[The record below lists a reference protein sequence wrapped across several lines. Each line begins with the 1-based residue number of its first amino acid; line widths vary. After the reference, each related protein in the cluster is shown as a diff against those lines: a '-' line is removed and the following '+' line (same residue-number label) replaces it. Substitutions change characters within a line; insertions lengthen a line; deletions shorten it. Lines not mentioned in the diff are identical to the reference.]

1 MSSAAFFRIHR
12 DDRVFRL
19 LFYRRCVSH
28 RFRPRPQPRPSGPA
42 RCSPTAPRP
51 GHAALVHVRPCP
63 GRVRPSVPPQRA
75 RPWACAGTAG
85 LPRALGLC
93 ELPPGSLAHAAGR
106 AASAPRADAAKPE
119 LAGWFLRPVP
129 EVTVTREG
137 SSWLLLSP
145 GTHRLPRSLGSNKVS
160 PFGDS
165 AVTLSSHRLALPPA
179 ECWSHACLWTVR
191 SQTLRSMKCLG
202 RGWPGPGG
210 VSPAH
215 LASVPSERGRGRGM
229 EPLTPHPR
237 SRAGSPLPLELDGAG
252 VLQGCP
258 GETATS
264 DWLRAERAPPSPPV
278 HPAEL
283 QCDRGTHR
291 LSAPSFPRLS

>member
-1 MSSAAFFRIHR
+1 M
-12 DDRVFRL
+12 
-19 LFYRRCVSH
+19 
-28 RFRPRPQPRPSGPA
+28 
-42 RCSPTAPRP
+42 
-51 GHAALVHVRPCP
+51 
-63 GRVRPSVPPQRA
+63 PPQRA

-137 SSWLLLSP
+137 SSWLLLFP

-179 ECWSHACLWTVR
+179 ECWSLPLDCEIADSPLYEVLGAWLAR
-191 SQTLRSMKCLG
+191 SPAGSAQHI
-202 RGWPGPGG
+202 WPASHLSGGG
-210 VSPAH
+210 VGGWSP
-215 LASVPSERGRGRGM
+215 
-229 EPLTPHPR
+229 
-237 SRAGSPLPLELDGAG
+237 
-252 VLQGCP
+252 
-258 GETATS
+258 
-264 DWLRAERAPPSPPV
+264 
-278 HPAEL
+278 
-283 QCDRGTHR
+283 
-291 LSAPSFPRLS
+291 

>member
-1 MSSAAFFRIHR
+1 MWTRRLGPSSGEEPLPWRLRTRCRPGRAFPQPPGPFTPARPFPPRRVRMSSAAFFRIHR

-28 RFRPRPQPRPSGPA
+28 WFRPRPQPRPSGPA

-137 SSWLLLSP
+137 SSWLLLFP

-202 RGWPGPGG
+202 RGWPGPQRGQ
-210 VSPAH
+210 
-215 LASVPSERGRGRGM
+215 PS
-229 EPLTPHPR
+229 
-237 SRAGSPLPLELDGAG
+237 
-252 VLQGCP
+252 
-258 GETATS
+258 TS
-264 DWLRAERAPPSPPV
+264 GQRPI
-278 HPAEL
+278 
-283 QCDRGTHR
+283 
-291 LSAPSFPRLS
+291 

>member
-1 MSSAAFFRIHR
+1 MDAPPGPELGGGASAVAPPNAQPPGPFTPARPFPPRRVRMSSAAFFRIHR

-129 EVTVTREG
+129 EVAVTREG
-137 SSWLLLSP
+137 SSWLLLFP
-145 GTHRLPRSLGSNKVS
+145 GTHRLPRSLGSNNLWGQRCHSLFSQAGPAPGRVLEPCLPLDCEIADS
-160 PFGDS
+160 PLYEVLG
-165 AVTLSSHRLALPPA
+165 ARLARSPA
-179 ECWSHACLWTVR
+179 GSAQHIWPASHLSGGGV
-191 SQTLRSMKCLG
+191 G
-202 RGWPGPGG
+202 VRGW
-210 VSPAH
+210 SP
-215 LASVPSERGRGRGM
+215 
-229 EPLTPHPR
+229 
-237 SRAGSPLPLELDGAG
+237 
-252 VLQGCP
+252 
-258 GETATS
+258 
-264 DWLRAERAPPSPPV
+264 
-278 HPAEL
+278 
-283 QCDRGTHR
+283 
-291 LSAPSFPRLS
+291 